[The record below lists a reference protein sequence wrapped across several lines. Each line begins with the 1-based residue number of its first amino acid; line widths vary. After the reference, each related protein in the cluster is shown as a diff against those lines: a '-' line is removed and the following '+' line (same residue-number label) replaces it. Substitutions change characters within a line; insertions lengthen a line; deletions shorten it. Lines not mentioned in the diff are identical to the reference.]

1 MQFEQAYSFLMNKLE
16 EGLSKKLEYHN
27 AQHTKD
33 VIESVKYL
41 CKKENINEYD
51 TLIVSTAAL
60 FHDSGFLEA
69 VDNHEEISC
78 SIAVKYLPQFDYS
91 EIEISR
97 ICDLIMA
104 TKMPQMPGDELSN
117 ILCDADLLYIGTGKY
132 YQIAENLFKELKH
145 LGLVKNWNEWRQKQI
160 DFLQS
165 HHYFTQSANEE
176 FTSKKTHNLLLFKTE
191 GSSHEWNEKLYN
203 RKAAIQD
210 SIYMLLGV
218 FSAGFALRGFL
229 VPNHF
234 FDGGIIGISLLLR
247 QIFQFD
253 LALTL
258 IVLSLPLIIA
268 SFFLISRIFAYK
280 SIICILLYALCLL
293 YIPYPIITSDKLLIS
308 IFGGFFLGL
317 GGGLIIR
324 AGGVLDGMEILA
336 LYTGKRTSFTVTE
349 ITLALNIVI
358 FCVAAIYFGIE
369 VSLYSILT
377 FFTASKM
384 LDYVAEG
391 IEAYTGVTIISG
403 QSELIKNR
411 VVNELGRSIT
421 IYKGERGFLPGHTEI
436 KNPCDIIFTV
446 ITRLE
451 LRKLKN
457 LVEEIDPHAF
467 VFANTIKEAS
477 GGIIKRRHKG

>member
-1 MQFEQAYSFLMNKLE
+1 MQFEQAYSFLINKLE
-16 EGLSKKLEYHN
+16 EELPKKLEYHN
-27 AQHTKD
+27 AQHTKE
-33 VIESVKYL
+33 VVEAAKHL
-41 CKKENINEYD
+41 CKKEGIDEYH
-51 TLIVSTAAL
+51 TSILSTAAL
-60 FHDSGFLEA
+60 FHDAGFLEA
-69 VDNHEEISC
+69 VENHEEISC
-78 SIAVKYLPQFDYS
+78 LIAVKYLPQFDYS
-91 EIEISR
+91 EKEITR
-97 ICDLIMA
+97 VCDLIMA
-104 TKMPQMPGDELSN
+104 TKMPQTPHDELSN
-117 ILCDADLLYIGTGKY
+117 ILCDADLLYLGTGKY
-132 YQIAENLFKELKH
+132 YQGAENLFKELKH
-145 LGLVKNWNEWRQKQI
+145 LGLIKNWNEWRQKQI
-160 DFLQS
+160 DFLEF

-176 FTSKKTHNLLLFKTE
+176 YTSKKIHNLLLFKTE

-218 FSAGFALRGFL
+218 LFSAFAMNGFL

-247 QIFQFD
+247 QIFHLD
-253 LALTL
+253 LELTT
-258 IVLSLPLIIA
+258 IVLSLPLIIT
-268 SFFLISRIFAYK
+268 SFFLISRKFAYK
-280 SIICILLYALCLL
+280 SGICILLYIICLH
-293 YIPYPIITSDKLLIS
+293 YVPYPIITSDKLLIS

-324 AGGVLDGMEILA
+324 AGGVLDGIEILA

-349 ITLALNIVI
+349 ITLAINIVI
-358 FCVAAIYFGIE
+358 FVVAAIFFGIE
-369 VSLYSILT
+369 KALYSILT
-377 FFTASKM
+377 FFTAAKM

-403 QSELIKNR
+403 QSEIIKNR

-457 LVEEIDPHAF
+457 LVNEIDPHAF